1 MVTYDFRG
9 GRVMAEKLYRVRMRE
24 TRYFYID
31 TKAEDEDEAI
41 DKVER
46 GNFEDKDWTPEEEE
60 KDIFWEQSDTYELGG
75 DDD

>member
-1 MVTYDFRG
+1 
-9 GRVMAEKLYRVRMRE
+9 MAEKLYRVRMRE